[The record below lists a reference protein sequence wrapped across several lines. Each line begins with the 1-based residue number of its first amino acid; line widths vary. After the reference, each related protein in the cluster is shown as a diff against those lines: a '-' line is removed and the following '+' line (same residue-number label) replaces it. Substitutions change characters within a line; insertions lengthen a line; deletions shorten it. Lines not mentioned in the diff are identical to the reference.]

1 MVKIGPGRTRD
12 NDQPLQEKI
21 YCGINDF
28 YIKIFY
34 SMLEGD
40 SKLSQDRLKERI
52 KVIMQNFIIT

>member
-40 SKLSQDRLKERI
+40 SKSNEK
-52 KVIMQNFIIT
+52 